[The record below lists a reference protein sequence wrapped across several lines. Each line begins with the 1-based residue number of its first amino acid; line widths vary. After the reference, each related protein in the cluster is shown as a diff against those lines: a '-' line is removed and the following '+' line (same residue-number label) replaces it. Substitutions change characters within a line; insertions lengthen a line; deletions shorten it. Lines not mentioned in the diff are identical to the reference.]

1 MLQILYITAFTALS
15 LLAVRSL
22 FKSMISLAQSEA
34 RVIRKPRYPHNQYQS
49 VTAPRAIHPELL
61 DEDGNVTDE
70 PLLVMRSLS
79 FEDARDRLDRLYES
93 SPGHDT
99 IK

>member
-1 MLQILYITAFTALS
+1 MLQILYIAAFTALS

-22 FKSMISLAQSEA
+22 FTSMVSLAQSEA
-34 RVIRKPRYPHNQYQS
+34 RVIRKPRYPQS
-49 VTAPRAIHPELL
+49 EAQNFVAQRTIHPELL
-61 DEDGNVTDE
+61 DQDGKITDE

>member
-1 MLQILYITAFTALS
+1 MLQILYIAAFTALS
-15 LLAVRSL
+15 LLAVRNL
-22 FKSMISLAQSEA
+22 VKSMISLAQSEA
-34 RVIRKPRYPHNQYQS
+34 KVIKNPRYPQNSYQG
-49 VTAPRAIHPELL
+49 VTATRMIHPELL
-61 DEDGNVTDE
+61 DQDGNITDE